1 MDLKN
6 LFKNTDKTR
15 QINEKKWNKEMT
27 VNSSKSKGSKENKG
41 VLNKIKKDKP
51 ALEKIGSKKYSF
63 KEFLKLISSIRTK
76 LILAFLVPVVLIIVL
91 GVLSYSTSSKGLVQS
106 YESSTLSTMNYMAKY
121 LNFGLATVSEKADAL
136 NTNEVMIKYYS
147 GMYAKDVVEEASRLK
162 EVESTVT
169 TDIVSLDYISNVY
182 IFSNYG
188 KGFTATGTDASL
200 LNYDDFAA
208 KGEGALML
216 NTEAD
221 KVWMGKHPYL
231 DSLTGMPESS
241 YALSCIENLNNI
253 FGTPIG
259 CVVIDVSYDYINKT
273 ISDSGLPKGSIIAFI
288 TGDGREVVSGTI
300 PTDYKFVDQTYY
312 KDVLSKTDTTEG
324 SKYIQFNGAKYLFT
338 YSILDTSGSMLCSLT
353 PNSVIV
359 AKANE
364 VKNITFFM
372 VFMASIIAIALGTII
387 ASGFSN
393 TIHKVNAVLHKTETG
408 DLTYYTSVKRKDEF
422 RILGKS
428 INDVI
433 GSMQNL
439 IRKMTGTGTTV
450 SNSALSV
457 SESSAILISATKEIA
472 DAVNDIEHGVTQQ
485 AIDAESC
492 LHLMSDLADK
502 INNLNDSTHNI
513 EQIAGNTQHIVSG
526 GLDIIDNLSVK
537 VKDTTEVT
545 RTVIT
550 DIENLEMKSKSI
562 SGIIET
568 ISGIAE
574 QTNLLSLNASIEAA
588 RAGEFGRGFSVV
600 AQEIRKLA
608 EQSAKA
614 SGEIAQII
622 RDIENQTQKTV
633 KTAKSAEEIVLSQ
646 SDALKST
653 VNVFTDINQHVDKLT
668 NNLDQ
673 ISGGVEAIERAKN
686 ETLKAIESISA
697 TSQETAAA
705 TEELGVIAE
714 NQLLEVNKLNDV
726 INQLN
731 DDAGSMM
738 DVVKVFK
745 IN

>member
-27 VNSSKSKGSKENKG
+27 VNSSKSKGSKESKG

>member
-27 VNSSKSKGSKENKG
+27 VNSSKSKGSKESKG

-51 ALEKIGSKKYSF
+51 ALEKIGSKKHSF

>member
-1 MDLKN
+1 MKN

-27 VNSSKSKGSKENKG
+27 VNSSKSKGSKESKG

-51 ALEKIGSKKYSF
+51 ALEKIGSKKHSF